1 MDGITA
7 AAVGALTGSLIV
19 IAKRNSIDVPVIMIA
34 VSAIFIYFT

>member
-19 IAKRNSIDVPVIMIA
+19 IANRNSIDVPVIMIA
-34 VSAIFIYFT
+34 VSAIFLYFT